1 MEQVNLFLKILG
13 VLLVIFQ
20 ESLAPNVS
28 VHSFDQPYEI
38 CSENVSLN
46 SGRLR
51 VQYIVN
57 REFMFLFHQETMPL
71 ATDIEIEAAEINH
84 PSYYCINQQNNK

>member
-1 MEQVNLFLKILG
+1 MEQTKPTVFLKILG

-20 ESLAPNVS
+20 ESLASNVS

-57 REFMFLFHQETMPL
+57 REFMFLFHQEAMPL
-71 ATDIEIEAAEINH
+71 ATDIEIEAAETNH
-84 PSYYCINQQNNK
+84 PS